1 MSPAELSFREGRLA
15 DCLQALQA
23 EVRSASADPK
33 KRIFLAQLLMIL
45 GQWDRALTQLNVIRE
60 LDAGAL
66 PMVTAYQSAIEC
78 ELLRAQVFTGVR
90 SPLIFGDPEPW
101 IAALLSA
108 LSLEGAGR
116 LAEAAAVRARAL
128 DEAPPSA
135 GSVNG
140 DAFSWI
146 ADADTRLG
154 PVLEVLLN
162 GAYYWV
168 PVHRIKSVSIEKP
181 TDARDLVWLPAQF
194 TWTNEGQAMGFIPSR
209 YPGSE
214 SGPDDAIRLGRRTD
228 WQPVAEGV
236 DHGLGQRL
244 LATDQGEYGLLE
256 VREIIL
262 DVAS

>member
-1 MSPAELSFREGRLA
+1 MNPAELSFREGRLA

-23 EVRSASADPK
+23 DVRSASADPK
-33 KRIFLAQLLMIL
+33 KRIFLVQLLMIL
-45 GQWDRALTQLNVIRE
+45 GQWDRALTQLSVIRE
-60 LDAGAL
+60 LDASAL
-66 PMVTAYQSAIEC
+66 PMVAAYRSAIEC
-78 ELLRAQVFTGVR
+78 EVLRAQVFTGAR

-128 DEAPPSA
+128 DEAPPS
-135 GSVNG
+135 GGTVNG
-140 DAFSWI
+140 HVFSWI

-154 PVLEVLLN
+154 PVMEVLLN

-168 PVHRIKSVSIEKP
+168 PVHRIKSVSIEAP
-181 TDARDLVWLPAQF
+181 TDARDLVWLPARF
-194 TWTNEGQAMGFIPSR
+194 TWTNEGEAMGFIPSR

-214 SGPDDAIRLGRRTD
+214 SSPDDAIRMGRRTD

-256 VREIIL
+256 VREILL
-262 DVAS
+262 DIAS